1 MDTTRAA
8 RAHILCTSIAL
19 LLVLIASCLTY
30 IFLPKVPGCKICAI
44 NASAIASI
52 FRHQLSQEQLLLT
65 ACNHTS
71 DSRLI
76 WEDEWEEKRKDDE
89 SILDHN
95 KTWII
100 LPKEGVYLV
109 YVQVNFN
116 LQPQK
121 NSTSKVEVKF
131 QVDFDD
137 GDREEIFSA
146 AHDTRVVNEN
156 FQDAMLNTFLLMHM
170 NKASNRLSVRA
181 FPSDQLNYQPRPF
194 STYIT
199 IIKWADN

>member
-1 MDTTRAA
+1 M
-8 RAHILCTSIAL
+8 
-19 LLVLIASCLTY
+19 
-30 IFLPKVPGCKICAI
+30 
-44 NASAIASI
+44 
-52 FRHQLSQEQLLLT
+52 
-65 ACNHTS
+65 
-71 DSRLI
+71 
-76 WEDEWEEKRKDDE
+76 EEKRKDDE

-116 LQPQK
+116 LQPQ
-121 NSTSKVEVKF
+121 NTSSKVEVKF

-156 FQDAMLNTFLLMHM
+156 YQDAMLNTFLLMHM